1 GSPRSTSEDP
11 TNGRLL
17 IRRFSQIQRPWPR
30 NSKPKA
36 NERLP
41 ELKFPVSSGKVLDF
55 PTFWDRFQGS
65 VHSWTDLDDASKF
78 AYLLSS
84 LSGEALAAT
93 QGCHRAGTRKGN
105 LGNFET
111 TVLDAE
117 RRNRSEE
124 GDTKLFCLPA
134 CNGET
139 EPAENGGLAIQRSRS
154 FRPHW
159 MDFAGP
165 LLVRVRRKATSKCYV
180 CLFTCMASRA
190 VPQMTSAKVMEA
202 LRRFIAR
209 QGRPEIIQSDNFR
222 SFKAAASEL
231 RQLWRHVNVERVQH
245 RIQWNFIPERAP
257 WMGGY
262 WERLVHSIKE
272 SSLPQRQTTDIRVRR
287 ESRTPPVVAVPVADR
302 LHVRRLPSCR
312 SSRPGMAAISMWS
325 TAMKPPM
332 AVPSAVMMMFN

>member
-1 GSPRSTSEDP
+1 MPS
-11 TNGRLL
+11 
-17 IRRFSQIQRPWPR
+17 
-30 NSKPKA
+30 
-36 NERLP
+36 
-41 ELKFPVSSGKVLDF
+41 
-55 PTFWDRFQGS
+55 
-65 VHSWTDLDDASKF
+65 
-78 AYLLSS
+78 
-84 LSGEALAAT
+84 
-93 QGCHRAGTRKGN
+93 CGN
-105 LGNFET
+105 T
-111 TVLDAE
+111 
-117 RRNRSEE
+117 RNRSEE

-231 RQLWRHVNVERVQH
+231 RQLWRHVDVERVQH

-257 WMGGY
+257 TLLDQEELRITLCEVEACLNARPLTFVGDENH
-262 WERLVHSIKE
+262 ERHPLSPFQLLTGCMYV
-272 SSLPQRQTTDIRVRR
+272 DF
-287 ESRTPPVVAVPVADR
+287 PVVEAHDPEWQ
-302 LHVRRLPSCR
+302 PSGCG
-312 SSRPGMAAISMWS
+312 PLQ
-325 TAMKPPM
+325 
-332 AVPSAVMMMFN
+332 